1 MYSEIMID
9 HDSTTG
15 YDENFLEN
23 EIWKMFMDKG
33 SSIKYL
39 EPTYIDIYY
48 LPSGTNRLRYLSEL
62 ECSVD
67 VSSIFYFNLAQLC
80 RNIRKLSIF

>member
-1 MYSEIMID
+1 MISKCIREIHD
-9 HDSTTG
+9 HGSTTG

-33 SSIKYL
+33 SIIKYL

-48 LPSGTNRLRYLSEL
+48 LPDGTNRLQYLSEL

-67 VSSIFYFNLAQLC
+67 VSPIFYFNLAQLC
-80 RNIRKLSIF
+80 RNT